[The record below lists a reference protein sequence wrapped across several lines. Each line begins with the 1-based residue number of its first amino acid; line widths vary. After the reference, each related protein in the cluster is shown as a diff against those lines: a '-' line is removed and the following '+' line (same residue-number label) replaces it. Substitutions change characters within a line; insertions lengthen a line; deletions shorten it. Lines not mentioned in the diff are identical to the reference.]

1 VSSIDPP
8 LQQLILPA
16 VALIASSWDSNRNA
30 CRFLFTHYAMDAVIL
45 RIVAGFSA
53 YSMGN
58 SSVVGRSPVIS
69 LEVIDHNLR
78 DFLVIIWNAFCQVAT
93 FSMYSFLLHK
103 RLLRTFRYSGIS
115 RTSSI
120 SRHGSDLK

>member
-1 VSSIDPP
+1 
-8 LQQLILPA
+8 
-16 VALIASSWDSNRNA
+16 
-30 CRFLFTHYAMDAVIL
+30 MDAVIL

-58 SSVVGRSPVIS
+58 SVVGRSPVIS